1 MLLLIYHIQN
11 IYLRA
16 ETMPDLLLIIPALI
30 YAAAVVLI
38 TAALILYRPPVSGVR
53 PFVTVLIPAR
63 NESANIGSC
72 LEGVSRQSYDPD
84 RFEVIVIDDRS
95 TDDTSQIAL
104 SYKSKIRN
112 LSVITIENVP
122 AGVAPKKHA
131 LSAGVA
137 MSKGEIILCTDA
149 DCRQQPQWMEKMIS
163 CFGNQTGMVV
173 GYCPI
178 IPENRL
184 SLMHHFSALD
194 GLALAALACATT
206 FINRTAT
213 AAGRSLAY
221 RKSAFT
227 EVGGYS
233 KIASFISGDDDLL
246 MHLFRTTSWKTA
258 YCAYPE
264 ARVETGPPES
274 LKQFF
279 NQKIRHAS
287 KSRHYGIK
295 MILTLT
301 FVYLFNAMIAV
312 AAPILLILYP
322 EKWLWILTP
331 LMIKIFIDGFFLAAA
346 AARFRN
352 WSSFLLYPVVALI
365 HPYYVTVFGL
375 LGLFVKFEWKDSRFS
390 TTLPLK

>member
-1 MLLLIYHIQN
+1 
-11 IYLRA
+11 
-16 ETMPDLLLIIPALI
+16 MPDLLLIISALI
-30 YAAAVVLI
+30 YAGSVVLI
-38 TAALILYRPPVSGVR
+38 TAALILYRPPVSKEQ

-63 NESANIGSC
+63 NESANIGAC
-72 LEGVSRQSYDPD
+72 LEAVSLQSYDPD

-95 TDDTSQIAL
+95 ADDTAQFAL
-104 SYKSKIRN
+104 SFKPKIRN
-112 LSVITIENVP
+112 LNLIRIESLP
-122 AGVAPKKHA
+122 EGIAPKKHA

-149 DCRQQPQWMEKMIS
+149 DCRQQPQWIEKMIS
-163 CFGNQTGMVV
+163 CFGVQTGMVV

-178 IPENRL
+178 VAENRF

-194 GLALAALACATT
+194 GLALAGLACATT

-246 MHLFRTTSWKTA
+246 MRLFRETSWKTA

-264 ARVETGPPES
+264 ARVETGPPAS

-287 KSRHYGIK
+287 KSRHYGIN
-295 MILTLT
+295 MILTLS

-312 AAPILLILYP
+312 ALPILLILDP
-322 EKWLWILTP
+322 EKWLLILTP
-331 LMIKIFIDGFFLAAA
+331 LMIKIFSDGFFMVAA

-352 WSSFLLYPVVALI
+352 GSSCFLYPVVALI

-375 LGLFVKFEWKDSRFS
+375 LGLFVKFEWKENRFS